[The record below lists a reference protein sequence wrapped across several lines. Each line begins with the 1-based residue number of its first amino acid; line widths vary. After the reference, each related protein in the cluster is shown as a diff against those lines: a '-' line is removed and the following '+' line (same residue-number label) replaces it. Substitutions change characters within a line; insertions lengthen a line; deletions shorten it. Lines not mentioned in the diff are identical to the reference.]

1 MSILIRFAH
10 PRWLTFKIVSLPS
23 KSGQS
28 ATDSRD
34 GCNLFRT
41 KISRPVYQTEQPTF
55 TFHMKQLEYVEIVP
69 VIFLRPEK
77 KNLQEILQTVDEDDS
92 SIETTF

>member
-1 MSILIRFAH
+1 
-10 PRWLTFKIVSLPS
+10 
-23 KSGQS
+23 
-28 ATDSRD
+28 
-34 GCNLFRT
+34 
-41 KISRPVYQTEQPTF
+41 
-55 TFHMKQLEYVEIVP
+55 MKQLEYVEIVP